1 MNEIERKFNK
11 VLAPL
16 ICGENTI
23 CLGVSGGSD
32 SMAMLLLAKSYADI
46 YGVQIF
52 VVTVDHMLRSE
63 SRDEVLY
70 VQDICQKLNI
80 KHVIRMWYH
89 EDIPHS
95 QIEAEARKARHRFM
109 IEECVKRGAKSILL
123 AHNLNEQLETYFI
136 RKNMN
141 SGDSGLACMSLK
153 RTLNE
158 DISIARPC
166 LQFTKRELQE
176 YLTNQGIRWME
187 DPMNY
192 DENFIRVR
200 YRNMISR
207 MHDNELNDLLDT
219 IIQYGQERSDQ
230 EMRAVSFLR
239 THDIINE
246 NGFAD
251 IRIYDF
257 SHLERSTQHCVLKK
271 VIRCISHEEYSISD
285 QVCDNIIGNKHYTCS
300 KIVVKKTK
308 DRIIIY
314 RENRNLSPCLF
325 LNKGDKVVWD
335 NRFVIES
342 HIDSLHV
349 KAYGKAHSI
358 NDLPSYICATM
369 PALFVGDELVHIGC
383 TTNDDLGFSC
393 VFKRTS
399 DFFDIFYPLRSD
411 DE

>member
-1 MNEIERKFNK
+1 MNKIKRKFNN
-11 VLAPL
+11 VLARL
-16 ICGENTI
+16 ICGENVI

-32 SMAMLLLAKSYADI
+32 SMAMLLLAKNYADI
-46 YGVQIF
+46 YGVQTF
-52 VVTVDHMLRSE
+52 VVTVDHMLRQE
-63 SRDEVLY
+63 SLDEALY
-70 VQDICQKLNI
+70 VQNICRKLNI
-80 KHVIRMWYH
+80 EHVIRMWHH
-89 EDIPHS
+89 EDIHHG

-109 IEECVKRGAKSILL
+109 IEECVKHGANSILL

-153 RTLNE
+153 RTLYE
-158 DISIARPC
+158 DISIVRPC

-200 YRNMISR
+200 YRNIISR
-207 MHDNELNDLLDT
+207 MNDNELNDVLDT
-219 IIQYGQERSDQ
+219 IIQNGRERSYQ
-230 EMRAVSFLR
+230 EMQAVSFLR
-239 THDIINE
+239 AHDIINE

-251 IRIYDF
+251 IRIDDF
-257 SHLERSTQHCVLKK
+257 SSLERSIQRCVLKK
-271 VIRCISHEEYSISD
+271 VIQCISHEEYNVSD
-285 QVCDNIIGNKHYTCS
+285 QVCDNIIENKHYTCS

-308 DRIIIY
+308 YRIIIY

-325 LNKGDKVVWD
+325 LNKGEKAVWD

-342 HIDSLHV
+342 HIDSLCV
-349 KAYGKAHSI
+349 KAYGKARNI
-358 NDLPSYICATM
+358 GCLPSYICATM
-369 PALFVGDELVHIGC
+369 PALFVDDELVHIGC
-383 TTNDDLGFSC
+383 TTNDDLGFLC
-393 VFKRTS
+393 VFKKTS
-399 DFFDIFYPLRSD
+399 DFFDVFYPLRSG